1 MGKKIREN
9 NREPVGDFEVHTLW
23 GWGLLL
29 LILFGFSFITQ
40 TINEKGNPPS
50 YQLTEE
56 DNAAGFE
63 RSCFDRRYS
72 CDFDNALWRL
82 MGENEYGA
90 HPECDLETSWCVVVK
105 PMANNCNQIVVDGE
119 TRQTDGLFGQKI
131 RDVSATLDADA
142 GELFKAGEP
151 VNVSVQA
158 RGFLSK
164 FLHVT
169 RASCQLVNE

>member
-40 TINEKGNPPS
+40 TINEKANPPA
-50 YQLTEE
+50 YQLTEQDKAE
-56 DNAAGFE
+56 GFE
-63 RSCFDRRYS
+63 RSCSSTRNS
-72 CDFDNALWRL
+72 CYFDNALWRL
-82 MGENEYGA
+82 MDEKEYA
-90 HPECDLETSWCVVVK
+90 NHPECDLETSWCVVVK

-131 RDVSATLDADA
+131 KDVSATLDAAA
-142 GELFKAGEP
+142 GEFFKAGEP

-164 FLHVT
+164 FLHVS
-169 RASCQLVNE
+169 RASCQLVDQ